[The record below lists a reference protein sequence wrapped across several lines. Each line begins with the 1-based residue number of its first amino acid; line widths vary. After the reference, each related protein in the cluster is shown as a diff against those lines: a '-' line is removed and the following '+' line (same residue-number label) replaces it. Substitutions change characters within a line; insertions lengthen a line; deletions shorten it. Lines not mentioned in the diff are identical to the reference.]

1 MQGRDFL
8 DVAKNLARS
17 QIEASLRS
25 AISRAY
31 YAMLNSAVQ
40 FLIQLGFRVAQ
51 GPGKHGEVHH
61 RLFNSGIEPALKFSN
76 MLDELRKRRN
86 DADYN
91 MNSAELQNQA
101 TCALWVANAELAI
114 ILLAD
119 CDKEPLRSQIRTGIR
134 EYERKIGL
142 HS

>member
-17 QIEASLRS
+17 QFEASLRS

-31 YAMLNSAVQ
+31 YAMLNAAVQ
-40 FLIQLGFRVAQ
+40 FLFQLGFRVAQ

-61 RLFNSGIEPALKFSN
+61 RLFNSGVEQALKFSN

-91 MNSAELQNQA
+91 MITTEFQNQA
-101 TCALWVANAELAI
+101 SCALWVANAELAI
-114 ILLAD
+114 ALLAD